1 MCRVWKCGRVSCAAP
16 CAALTEHTAQRV
28 EESWSSWREARGLG
42 SAGSESETAPD
53 RTWTE
58 VGALSRS
65 LSFGSTCTLQQLRKA
80 VSCIRLKMTQRPRPP
95 LTRARYAPEPVRR
108 SENARSENGN
118 RNNSSTHP
126 TSHARAAAL
135 RLCVSL
141 LLGIMIYPPVN
152 QYATH
157 WKIHDTPTPSDIFEF
172 LVSCTSASRHSTRR
186 EGEAR
191 DE

>member
-1 MCRVWKCGRVSCAAP
+1 MPDSLRSFGTRDRGWGGGATARTCDCGMCRVWKCGRVSCAAP

-80 VSCIRLKMTQRPRPP
+80 VSCIRLKRLNALDPHSHAPDTRQSPSDGPRTREARTELATTAAHIRHRMREPP
-95 LTRARYAPEPVRR
+95 LCGSV
-108 SENARSENGN
+108 
-118 RNNSSTHP
+118 
-126 TSHARAAAL
+126 
-135 RLCVSL
+135 
-141 LLGIMIYPPVN
+141 
-152 QYATH
+152 
-157 WKIHDTPTPSDIFEF
+157 
-172 LVSCTSASRHSTRR
+172 
-186 EGEAR
+186 
-191 DE
+191 